1 MRDAFVAELY
11 DQRAVDSNII
21 CLAGDIGYRVFDK
34 FRSDFPG
41 AFLNTGIAEQ
51 NMIGMAAGLSSN
63 GFIPVVYTIIPFLTM
78 RAFEQIRVDLC
89 MHNRKVLLVGV
100 GGGFSY
106 GNLGPTHHA
115 LEDVALMSSLPNME
129 VIVPRD
135 PLRTREAVQ
144 KTIHKVAGPSYIR
157 LAKNGEPN
165 IAPETPGCSMSSL
178 GVEKIKEGT
187 SGYFLTRGPV
197 CSIAVDAIEGL
208 RQHGLHYGLI
218 DVPRCTW
225 SLENILDKTGPVQKL
240 ITLEEVYEG
249 SGLQSELAIQLQK
262 HFMTIKTVNFNIKK
276 EFRFEVENRVS
287 LLKQN
292 GISAEQI
299 IQRLTTGK

>member
-1 MRDAFVAELY
+1 
-11 DQRAVDSNII
+11 
-21 CLAGDIGYRVFDK
+21 
-34 FRSDFPG
+34 
-41 AFLNTGIAEQ
+41 
-51 NMIGMAAGLSSN
+51 
-63 GFIPVVYTIIPFLTM
+63 
-78 RAFEQIRVDLC
+78 
-89 MHNRKVLLVGV
+89 
-100 GGGFSY
+100 
-106 GNLGPTHHA
+106 
-115 LEDVALMSSLPNME
+115 ME

-178 GVEKIKEGT
+178 GVKKLKKERQVI
-187 SGYFLTRGPV
+187 FLPRGPV

-262 HFMTIKTVNFNIKK
+262 HFMTIKTVNFNIK
-276 EFRFEVENRVS
+276 RS
-287 LLKQN
+287 SALKLKT
-292 GISAEQI
+292 EY
-299 IQRLTTGK
+299 LY

>member
-1 MRDAFVAELY
+1 MFYV
-11 DQRAVDSNII
+11 
-21 CLAGDIGYRVFDK
+21 K
-34 FRSDFPG
+34 
-41 AFLNTGIAEQ
+41 
-51 NMIGMAAGLSSN
+51 
-63 GFIPVVYTIIPFLTM
+63 
-78 RAFEQIRVDLC
+78 
-89 MHNRKVLLVGV
+89 
-100 GGGFSY
+100 
-106 GNLGPTHHA
+106 LG
-115 LEDVALMSSLPNME
+115 
-129 VIVPRD
+129 R
-135 PLRTREAVQ
+135 R
-144 KTIHKVAGPSYIR
+144 
-157 LAKNGEPN
+157 
-165 IAPETPGCSMSSL
+165 
-178 GVEKIKEGT
+178 KIKEGT